1 MGLRDSL
8 KNFFVV
14 HEEHET
20 VSPRADVIAEAV
32 LKVQQAASSKGA
44 KRDPLATIAKKIGL
58 ALGSSN
64 DGRTLVTPETD
75 LSIIDT
81 VYDAESYVRQGIDKY
96 IDKMFKAGWSFTGKN
111 PQSIDYIRQRFA
123 MMAETTQIPTDRL
136 FMEYSEDVVKY
147 SNSIIAKGRMTD
159 PAQLPQ
165 GFTIQGLGGAQPV
178 IGYFPLNVT
187 TMKVARDKN
196 GTIKSWQQ
204 QVSGGSPIKF
214 KPADIIFTYF
224 KRQKGN
230 AFGTPFLLPV
240 LDDIRT
246 LRQAEDNVVRM
257 LYRNIYPFYH
267 IKIGSEEFPAD
278 DPEIDDAKTEVEGM
292 SVEGGLV
299 TSERWN
305 INAISADKVVDA
317 RPYLDYYE
325 ARVFS
330 GLGVPA
336 TMFGRGATA
345 NKSTSDN
352 MDNEFIDR
360 VKAFQKIIEADVNEF
375 MIKELLMEGGFDPV
389 LNVVD
394 MVYFKFNEIDVDMQI
409 KLENQAIYKYE
420 HVAITEDEMRQ
431 LIGLDPITD
440 RSKMYTN
447 LVTKEKSIAE
457 AQGQLLVAE
466 ASAKFA
472 QNSSANTSSG
482 NNGNAETNNKVQPK
496 NQTNA
501 PKKGSSTTVKPSQK
515 TKTKNDVDIAIGL
528 YIDHLEELNDIVND
542 YIRQFC
548 GGDIHALAR
557 IKSDIYLKSKIF
569 EDIDNNHLN
578 SEIVDKAHIMHSRM
592 FLQLTEQI
600 VEALTSMRSEGT
612 LARDS
617 ALEIINSVFKVMIH
631 RAEDILNL

>member
-1 MGLRDSL
+1 MGLRDSI
-8 KNFFVV
+8 KKFFVA

-20 VSPRADVIAEAV
+20 VSPRADAIQI
-32 LKVQQAASSKGA
+32 QQAGSSGA
-44 KRDPLATIAKKIGL
+44 KRDPLSTIAKKIGYV
-58 ALGSSN
+58 LGSNN
-64 DGRTLVTPETD
+64 DGKTFIEPETD

-81 VYDAESYVRQGIDKY
+81 AYDAESYVRQGIDKY
-96 IDKMFKAGWSFTGKN
+96 IDKMFKAGWTFTGKN
-111 PQSIDYIRQRFA
+111 PQTIDYIRQRFA
-123 MMAETTQIPTDRL
+123 FMAETTQIPTDRL
-136 FMEYSEDVVKY
+136 LQEYSDDVVKY
-147 SNSIIAKGRMTD
+147 SNAILAKGRMSD
-159 PAQLPQ
+159 QAQLPP

-178 IGYFPLNVT
+178 IGYFPLNIT

-196 GTIKSWQQ
+196 GMIKSWQQ
-204 QVSGGSPIKF
+204 EVTGGDKPQKF
-214 KPADIIFTYF
+214 KSTDIIFTYF

-240 LDDIRT
+240 LDDIRS
-246 LRQAEDNVVRM
+246 LRQAEDNVLKM

-278 DPEIDDAKTEVEGM
+278 DPEITEAKDEVEGM
-292 SVEGGLV
+292 SVDGGLV

-305 INAISADKVVDA
+305 INAVSADKVVDA
-317 RPYLDYYE
+317 RQYLDYYE

-360 VKAFQKIIEADVNEF
+360 VKAFQKVIEADVNEF
-375 MIKELLMEGGFDPV
+375 MIKELLMEGGYDPIV
-389 LNVVD
+389 NVTD

-409 KLENQAIYKYE
+409 KLENHAIYKYE

-431 LIGLDPITD
+431 LIGLDPLTD

-447 LVTKEKSIAE
+447 LAIKEKSISE
-457 AQGQLLVAE
+457 AQGQLLVAQE
-466 ASAKFA
+466 QAKLA
-472 QNSSANTSSG
+472 PATTSTSSG
-482 NNGNAETNNKVQPK
+482 TSKTSKTTKTGTSETNNKVKP
-496 NQTNA
+496 TN
-501 PKKGSSTTVKPSQK
+501 KKK
-515 TKTKNDVDIAIGL
+515 TSNSAKAIEL
-528 YIDHLEELNDIVND
+528 YTDHLEELNDIVID
-542 YIRQFC
+542 YINQFC
-548 GGDIHALAR
+548 AGDKHALAR

-569 EDIDNNHLN
+569 KDINTNYLD

-600 VEALTSMRSEGT
+600 VDSLTSMRSEGT
-612 LARDS
+612 VAKNS
-617 ALEIINSVFKVMIH
+617 ALEIINSVFKVMIN
-631 RAEDILNL
+631 RAGDILNL